1 MVHPSSNLEMVAT
14 VLALSNNGKFEPNN
28 PGGGETSAAAVCKS
42 CWSSSNTFSF
52 FILMASIYLTD
63 IGMITSRMP

>member
-42 CWSSSNTFSF
+42 VRVVGRAATLCLFS
-52 FILMASIYLTD
+52 Y
-63 IGMITSRMP
+63 